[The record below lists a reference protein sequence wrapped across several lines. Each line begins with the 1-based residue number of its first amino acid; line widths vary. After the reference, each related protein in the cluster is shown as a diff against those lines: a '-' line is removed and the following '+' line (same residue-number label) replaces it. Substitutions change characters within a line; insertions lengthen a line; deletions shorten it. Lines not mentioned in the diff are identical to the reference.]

1 MTSPTS
7 DCLER
12 NRSAFGA
19 KLGERRKIGN
29 REATSSSSDS
39 DKHIL
44 MIPNSSITTTMKNP
58 LRRDLVV
65 CFFLLLIVT
74 GIPFNLSQNR
84 WYDNTW
90 TIGEWMISYAG
101 GFVRRGLPGSL
112 IYNFSIATWINPVY
126 VIWALSVIAY
136 GALFVLL
143 WKLCFNKIDTSFL
156 LSPFMLLGPVIGQDT
171 FVRKDVLVLAI
182 YGACLLSIDKWHSK
196 KLSNISAFGLI
207 NLLSCSAVLSHE
219 KYGFWA
225 LPSIL
230 ILVYYMLTEDKLLNL
245 KAIRKAAIF
254 LSPSLLIFIMCLLAR
269 GSLTQAKK
277 IHQAWQIL
285 AHIIPSYGA
294 ISSAEPIPGAVRAL
308 SWNLGDTLALMR
320 IEANNFDH
328 FLWIPAVW
336 LLTIYLGMNL
346 FVGES
351 KDQPLIKL
359 KRSVILLQFLAIAP
373 VFILALDYGR
383 WIFTLITSSAMLS
396 GLLYK
401 LSAQNSLFLPRA
413 VPNFLATRIV
423 PGLPIRGLG
432 RYFLLFAAVPIA
444 NWSIEK
450 YWESTPVFFFFK
462 LLSNG
467 LSLVKQ

>member
-1 MTSPTS
+1 M
-7 DCLER
+7 
-12 NRSAFGA
+12 
-19 KLGERRKIGN
+19 
-29 REATSSSSDS
+29 
-39 DKHIL
+39 
-44 MIPNSSITTTMKNP
+44 
-58 LRRDLVV
+58 
-65 CFFLLLIVT
+65 
-74 GIPFNLSQNR
+74 
-84 WYDNTW
+84 
-90 TIGEWMISYAG
+90 
-101 GFVRRGLPGSL
+101 
-112 IYNFSIATWINPVY
+112 
-126 VIWALSVIAY
+126 
-136 GALFVLL
+136 
-143 WKLCFNKIDTSFL
+143 
-156 LSPFMLLGPVIGQDT
+156 
-171 FVRKDVLVLAI
+171 
-182 YGACLLSIDKWHSK
+182 
-196 KLSNISAFGLI
+196 
-207 NLLSCSAVLSHE
+207 
-219 KYGFWA
+219 
-225 LPSIL
+225 
-230 ILVYYMLTEDKLLNL
+230 
-245 KAIRKAAIF
+245 
-254 LSPSLLIFIMCLLAR
+254 MCLLAR
-269 GSLTQAKK
+269 GSLTPAIK

-308 SWNLGDTLALMR
+308 SWNLGDTLAIVR